1 MKKLLFIL
9 LLLFYS
15 NVCLAQTTTSTT
27 GTFSLVKKND
37 IALFDGILFD
47 VYAVSILIVDKEL
60 NENQFKLK
68 LDYEL
73 SKLDN
78 HYSLKIGDLQLS
90 FDTYKNTVEEII
102 TIKDKEN
109 KELREIALS
118 KKDNTILYISI
129 GVLRGIV
136 LTLLTSYTINKVR

>member
-1 MKKLLFIL
+1 MKKLLSIL

-129 GVLRGIV
+129 GVVSGIV